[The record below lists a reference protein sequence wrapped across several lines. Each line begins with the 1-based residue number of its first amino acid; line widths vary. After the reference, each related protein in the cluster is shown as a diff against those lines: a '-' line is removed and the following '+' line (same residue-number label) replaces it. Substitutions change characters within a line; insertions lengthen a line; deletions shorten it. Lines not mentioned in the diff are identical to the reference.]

1 MRAGAVALLSLAAAA
16 CNRGAPRYEPA
27 SDCGYPELRS
37 GTCKITLSGALT
49 EILPCSVDPVYDV
62 FRKEF
67 VLRLGVESSDSARV
81 GGRVSITVRFG
92 GEPRVAT
99 YSNTAPGT
107 SSAMY
112 VYSSTYLAE
121 WSETVGGPDAPQ
133 GSHTLA
139 ITRVGTPYCISQ
151 SKAYPGMQG
160 RLDAT
165 LPASASSAASG
176 KVILRATF

>member
-1 MRAGAVALLSLAAAA
+1 MRSGAVAILSVAAAA
-16 CNRGAPRYEPA
+16 CNRGSPPSAPT
-27 SDCGYPELRS
+27 SDCGYPEIRS
-37 GTCKITLSGALT
+37 ASCKITLSGALT
-49 EILPCSVDPVYDV
+49 GTLPCSVDAVYDV
-62 FRKEF
+62 FTKEF

-81 GGRVSITVRFG
+81 GRRVSITLRFG
-92 GEPRVAT
+92 GEPRIAT
-99 YSNTAPGT
+99 YRNTVPGAT
-107 SSAMY
+107 SAMY